1 MIAVYA
7 LLVIGTF
14 VALFV
19 TVIILAGIYVEHIR
33 RSENDN
39 N

>member
-14 VALFV
+14 AALFL
-19 TVIILAGIYVEHIR
+19 TVIILAAIYIEHIR